1 VPTSTSVAV
10 QLIHGAAKTNMMFE
24 LTMHVSGLPPTSKP
38 SKSPNWQLHAATQ
51 RYDHSTAFK
60 GKKCFMFQFPK
71 AEASAARHGFAC
83 GHVPT
88 ASYPDA
94 SKPGYYVVILV
105 DVSLPDPHNA
115 T

>member
-1 VPTSTSVAV
+1 
-10 QLIHGAAKTNMMFE
+10 M
-24 LTMHVSGLPPTSKP
+24 VSL
-38 SKSPNWQLHAATQ
+38 A
-51 RYDHSTAFK
+51 
-60 GKKCFMFQFPK
+60 
-71 AEASAARHGFAC
+71 
-83 GHVPT
+83 